1 MIQIVSQL
9 SAEASL
15 LSGADA
21 ESPEVSVPREPV
33 NEKLTGRPTVRLQG
47 LQKTFDGVPVVNKLR
62 FDMYENQITA
72 LLGHN
77 GAGKTTTINMLT
89 GLFPPDFTST
99 GDASIYGHSVLRSMD
114 QIRHSMGVCPQV
126 RMGRADY
133 WSPYSNSNDALTC
146 DVCVSL

>member
-1 MIQIVSQL
+1 MRYSRLLIFLPQIAQQIGT
-9 SAEASL
+9 ETSL
-15 LSGADA
+15 LSGGDA
-21 ESPEVSVPREPV
+21 EDPVVSVPREPV
-33 NEKLTGRPTVRLQG
+33 NEKLTGRPTVQLKG
-47 LQKTFDGVPVVNKLR
+47 LQKTFDGVPVVNKLS

-89 GLFPPDFTST
+89 GLFPPDFTSN

-126 RMGRADY
+126 SVPEYQHDIFVY
-133 WSPYSNSNDALTC
+133 
-146 DVCVSL
+146 